1 MSPAPASLIGFWYAL
16 GPADKAFDPGD
27 RDWAVHVIIADGHD
41 VPGCVTVRN
50 PAGQCF
56 PLDRPLA
63 LSIALPPPATAD
75 HPGLRRRKT
84 VLQTGASVSAMA
96 ETGGSVTPTET
107 ANADDGVKPCATR
120 GWGATPVPPILHG
133 RSVLGAFAAGTDQTL
148 WTVLCD
154 AATDGGALLIGQWT
168 PGAPGTLHDP
178 VAHASAFKAVL
189 AFETAR
195 AAARTEPTG

>member
-16 GPADKAFDPGD
+16 GPADKPFDPDD
-27 RDWAVHVIIADGHD
+27 RDWAVHVIIADRHD

-63 LSIALPPPATAD
+63 LSIALPRPATAD
-75 HPGLRRRKT
+75 HPALCRRRT
-84 VLQTGASVSAMA
+84 ILQTGAARTAVARTPRPAARVDGTNA
-96 ETGGSVTPTET
+96 EHD
-107 ANADDGVKPCATR
+107 AKPCAAP
-120 GWGATPVPPILHG
+120 GWGATPVPSILEG
-133 RSVLGAFAAGTDQTL
+133 RSVLGAFAARADQTL

-154 AATDGGALLIGQWT
+154 AEADDAALLIGQWT
-168 PGAPGTLHDP
+168 PGAPGTLQDP

-195 AAARTEPTG
+195 AAARAAPTG

>member
-16 GPADKAFDPGD
+16 GPADKPFDPDD

-50 PAGQCF
+50 PAGHCF

-75 HPGLRRRKT
+75 HPGPRRGKT
-84 VLQTGASVSAMA
+84 VLQTGASASETA
-96 ETGGSVTPTET
+96 ETPPS
-107 ANADDGVKPCATR
+107 AALKARASAADDAKPCAAP
-120 GWGATPVPPILHG
+120 GWGATPVPPILEG
-133 RSVLGAFAAGTDQTL
+133 RNVLGAFAACADQTL

-154 AATDGGALLIGQWT
+154 AAHDGDAPVTGQWT
-168 PGAPGTLHDP
+168 PGAPGTLQDP

-195 AAARTEPTG
+195 AAARDAQTG

>member
-1 MSPAPASLIGFWYAL
+1 MTAAPASLIGWWYAL
-16 GPADKAFDPGD
+16 GPADRPFDPEN
-27 RDWAVHVIIADGHD
+27 RDWAVHVIIADGD
-41 VPGCVTVRN
+41 DDRGCVTVRN

-75 HPGLRRRKT
+75 HAGLGRRKT
-84 VLQTGASVSAMA
+84 VLQTGASGSETAETPPSAARTARAMA
-96 ETGGSVTPTET
+96 
-107 ANADDGVKPCATR
+107 ADDAKPRVKM
-120 GWGATPVPPILHG
+120 GWGATPVPPIVDG
-133 RSVLGAFAAGTDQTL
+133 RSVLGAFAARADQTL

-154 AATDGGALLIGQWT
+154 AATDGGALVIGQWT
-168 PGAPGTLHDP
+168 PGAPATLQDA

-195 AAARTEPTG
+195 AAARDAPTG